1 MRAAD
6 AQFRIALGAVFAGL
20 TALRTYYQIQ
30 ARHSGPAKQFE
41 SSLNIVLRAMGGL
54 AGFALLILY
63 LVEPDTLA
71 WASLELPAWL
81 RWLGAVFGAAG
92 VLLLVWVHRE
102 LGRNFSGTLHLRV
115 EHTLVTSGPYRWVRH
130 PMYTAFFG
138 VVLSFFLL
146 SANWL
151 IGAIFIGGIAAVMI
165 SRVAKEERVMADRF
179 GAEYQAWAARTGRFL
194 PQLRG

>member
-6 AQFRIALGAVFAGL
+6 AQFRIALGVVFAGL
-20 TALRTYYQIQ
+20 AVVRTYYQIQ

-41 SSLNIVLRAMGGL
+41 SSLNIALRAMGGL
-54 AGFALLILY
+54 AGFAILILY
-63 LVEPDTLA
+63 LVKPDTLA

-81 RWLGAVFGAAG
+81 RWPGAALGAAG
-92 VLLLVWVHRE
+92 VLLLVWVHRA

-151 IGAIFIGGIAAVMI
+151 IGGIFIGGIAAVMI

-179 GAEYQAWAARTGRFL
+179 GAGYQAWAARTGRFL
-194 PQLRG
+194 PQLRS